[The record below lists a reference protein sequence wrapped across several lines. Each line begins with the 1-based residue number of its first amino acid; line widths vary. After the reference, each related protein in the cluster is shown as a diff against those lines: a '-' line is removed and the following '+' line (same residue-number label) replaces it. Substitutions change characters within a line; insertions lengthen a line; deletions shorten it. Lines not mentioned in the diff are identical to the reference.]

1 MMLRLYSNRMSDALE
16 GCVVEVEN
24 FCSGW
29 LKFRKVQEALG

>member
-1 MMLRLYSNRMSDALE
+1 MIDALD
-16 GCVVEVEN
+16 GVVVEVGN

>member
-1 MMLRLYSNRMSDALE
+1 MIDALD
-16 GCVVEVEN
+16 GGVVEVEN